1 MFVMFLNVE
10 FTLQSHKLEN
20 AGRGL
25 VTLLLKSLT
34 LMEKDA
40 SVFLSP
46 IKDNLGEVNV
56 GIYGVGEEEQDLTD
70 FFKQSWR

>member
-10 FTLQSHKLEN
+10 FSLQSHKLEN

-25 VTLLLKSLT
+25 FTLLLKSLT

-46 IKDNLGEVNV
+46 IKDNLG
-56 GIYGVGEEEQDLTD
+56 GKCGDIWSGGRGTRLA
-70 FFKQSWR
+70 